1 MQPGGKSSFYVTF
14 IAASTAVA
22 GLLFGYDV
30 AVVNG
35 ALDYVRR
42 DPKFLLSDLATEF
55 LTAIVFVGCA
65 FGSILFGWVSD
76 RYGRRVTLL
85 SAGILFCIAA
95 FSAAAAP
102 SINPLMISRFFAGM
116 ALGATLLVAP
126 LYISEISPASRRGF
140 LVTLNQLLIVFGTLV
155 GMIVS
160 FEIARHIPGSWRLMF
175 FLGGL
180 PAIALTIAVTWI
192 PESPRWLLQRG
203 ERERAEA
210 VLRRLAPES
219 EAQVQATIDDITRA
233 IREESGTYSE
243 LLSKAVRKPLV
254 IAVMLAIIQQITGF
268 NAVLYYGNII
278 FKEQT
283 GATAMQSF
291 GMNVVV
297 GATNFLFTI
306 VGLLLID
313 KLGRRP
319 LLLIALGGM
328 ASSFIAFA
336 ICLNTSVGHTI
347 FVLVPV
353 LCLVASFAFGLGT
366 GVWVCM
372 SELFPNRIRGR
383 ALSISNMALWISVTV
398 LTATFLSLTR
408 MFSAAGVFIG
418 YAAICILSF
427 IYIYFQLPETKNRT
441 LEEIEASWSSQK
453 A

>member
-1 MQPGGKSSFYVTF
+1 MQPGGKSPFFVTF

-35 ALDYVRR
+35 ALDYVRH
-42 DPKFLLSDLATEF
+42 DPHFLLSDVATEF
-55 LTAIVFVGCA
+55 LTAILFVGCA
-65 FGSILFGWVSD
+65 FGSILFGWFSD
-76 RYGRRVTLL
+76 RFGRRPALFA
-85 SAGILFCIAA
+85 AGILFCVAA
-95 FSAAAAP
+95 FGAAAAP
-102 SINPLMISRFFAGM
+102 HITELMIARFFAGM

-126 LYISEISPASRRGF
+126 LYISEIAPASRRGF

-160 FEIARHIPGSWRLMF
+160 FEIARNIPGSWRLMF

-180 PAIALTIAVTWI
+180 PAIALTIATTWI
-192 PESPRWLLQRG
+192 PESPRWLLQQGKRD
-203 ERERAEA
+203 RAEA
-210 VLRRLAPES
+210 VLRRIAS
-219 EAQVQATIDDITRA
+219 EAEVQTTIEEITRA
-233 IREESGTYSE
+233 IREESGSYRE
-243 LLSKAVRKPLV
+243 LLSKAVRKPMV
-254 IAVMLAIIQQITGF
+254 IAVTLAIIQQITGF

-328 ASSFIAFA
+328 ATSFIAFA
-336 ICLNTSVGHTI
+336 ICLNTPVGHTI
-347 FVLVPV
+347 YVLVPV

-372 SELFPNRIRGR
+372 SEQFQTKAEDVENAGFQRLAVTLRDLADDYDREARRI
-383 ALSISNMALWISVTV
+383 A
-398 LTATFLSLTR
+398 
-408 MFSAAGVFIG
+408 
-418 YAAICILSF
+418 
-427 IYIYFQLPETKNRT
+427 
-441 LEEIEASWSSQK
+441 EEHGPSRPH
-453 A
+453 